1 MQEITRQPRDA
12 RLAASAL
19 AAALLSAGIAEGGA
33 AAGEAPEAMTPK
45 AAAQDGPLQVGDRAP
60 AFPAPLPSTAGE
72 RPGAR
77 AIALEEVLGNKNI
90 VLAFYV
96 ADWTGG

>member
-1 MQEITRQPRDA
+1 MAKRFNLPGRAAVAPVAVALLLLAGSALGVPPGSEPPMQEG
-12 RLAASAL
+12 
-19 AAALLSAGIAEGGA
+19 LL
-33 AAGEAPEAMTPK
+33 K
-45 AAAQDGPLQVGDRAP
+45 VGDRAP
-60 AFPAPLPSTAGE
+60 MFPAPLPSTAGE

-77 AIALEEVLGNKNI
+77 QIALEDVLGTKNI

>member
-1 MQEITRQPRDA
+1 MTKFLVRFR
-12 RLAASAL
+12 RTG
-19 AAALLSAGIAEGGA
+19 ALLGSVVALLIAAGPFAPA
-33 AAGEAPEAMTPK
+33 AAGGAMP
-45 AAAQDGPLQVGDRAP
+45 QDGQLEVGDRAP
-60 AFPAPLPSTAGE
+60 MFPAALPSTAGE

-77 AIALEEVLGNKNI
+77 TISLDEVLGRKNI

>member
-1 MQEITRQPRDA
+1 MIHRSNPSGRV
-12 RLAASAL
+12 
-19 AAALLSAGIAEGGA
+19 AALPGA
-33 AAGEAPEAMTPK
+33 LLVLLIAAGLAGAVPAAGAPV
-45 AAAQDGPLQVGDRAP
+45 QDGLLQVGDRAP
-60 AFPAPLPSTAGE
+60 MFPAPLPSTAGE

-77 AIALEEVLGNKNI
+77 QIALDEVLGKKNI